1 MRNFKSVEEEDWI
14 SDKNYGW
21 NYTWIVFPENSAV
34 MSERSMY
41 GQDQWKYR
49 KMVEVA
55 VSQVQLLQ
63 LKYHSEIVLV
73 GIKNWF
79 DLLYGE
85 NTQDR
90 DV

>member
-1 MRNFKSVEEEDWI
+1 
-14 SDKNYGW
+14 
-21 NYTWIVFPENSAV
+21 
-34 MSERSMY
+34 MY